1 MAEKSL
7 PYPVLRRIVASC
19 AAASYTKVSFAVV
32 EREQAFDALPRRLRY
47 ATMSAVALYRDFELP
62 WTPSEDE
69 QRRMRRILGAVLGL
83 FIAFGVI
90 IPLLPERPKAAPPP
104 AIPER
109 VVEFLLEQPKPKP
122 IPPPPPK
129 IELPKPV
136 EQPRL
141 ETPVVKPVPTPKER
155 PKPDPKQKAATT
167 GLLALSQQL
176 AELRQIDVPN
186 ADTRNLNA
194 GAGEKTRVDRAV
206 LTAKVGKGSG
216 GITVSTVSSGFG
228 GGATGLKAHD
238 TSAVAV
244 PASAAPQ
251 PSEVE
256 RSGRSL
262 KASRSR
268 EEIELVFD
276 RNKSAIY
283 ALYTRA
289 LRDKPTLARQGRAR
303 NHNFALRRRDGL
315 PRRLER
321 AQRCGARAQARRTRP
336 LVPLRK
342 PRRGHDNDDQADRVL
357 PGLSPSLGESQR
369 SRT

>member
-1 MAEKSL
+1 
-7 PYPVLRRIVASC
+7 
-19 AAASYTKVSFAVV
+19 
-32 EREQAFDALPRRLRY
+32 
-47 ATMSAVALYRDFELP
+47 MSAVALYRDFELP

-90 IPLLPERPKAAPPP
+90 IPLLPERPKAALPP

-194 GAGEKTRVDRAV
+194 GAGEKTRVDRAL

-228 GGATGLKAHD
+228 GGAAGLKAHD

-289 LRDKPTLARQGRAR
+289 LRDKPTLQGKVVLEITISPSGDVTDCRVVSSEL
-303 NHNFALRRRDGL
+303 NDVE
-315 PRRLER
+315 LER
-321 AQRCGARAQARRTRP
+321 KLVARVRSFRFESRDVATITTT
-336 LVPLRK
+336 K
-342 PRRGHDNDDQADRVL
+342 PIEFFPA
-357 PGLSPSLGESQR
+357 
-369 SRT
+369 